1 MKYVLQAN
9 DMRSTNIEITQPVA
23 VSDDKQ
29 RLIDYIKDQLHG
41 IKPDGEIDGWKDG
54 KWGKV
59 FKAGSPLEWF
69 NMPWGIPRNTNEWTL
84 DAFNLDSMRQGIME
98 VDEKAEY
105 VSMKALEAEKEWD
118 EFIGNIPNLI

>member
-1 MKYVLQAN
+1 MKYVLKAN
-9 DMRSTNIEITQPVA
+9 DMRSSNIENTQPVA

-41 IKPDGEIDGWKDG
+41 IKPDGEFGSWKDG
-54 KWGKV
+54 QWGKV

-69 NMPWGIPRNTNEWTL
+69 NIPFGIPRNTNEWTL
-84 DAFNLDSMRQGIME
+84 EAFNPDSMGQGIME

-105 VSMKALEAEKEWD
+105 VSAQAMKAEADWD
-118 EFIGNIPNLI
+118 EFIGKIPNLI